1 MQLLFFPATHTIN
14 NKKIMTKKYTLILL
28 LFIIIFSSCKKPQG
42 FDYRDVRNVS
52 IQSLGFDK
60 TAVSMDLVY
69 YNPNNFGVD
78 LRKVE
83 CDIYVDNSY
92 LGKYKLDTLMH
103 IQRKSEFTL
112 PSRMDVDMKGIFK
125 NIATVVFNKEI
136 QLNVKG
142 TSRVGKAGIFVN
154 VPFNYSGKHTFSMF

>member
-1 MQLLFFPATHTIN
+1 MHRNFLFAT
-14 NKKIMTKKYTLILL
+14 
-28 LFIIIFSSCKKPQG
+28 LFSIIIFSSCKKPQG

-52 IQSLGFDK
+52 IKAIGFDK

-78 LRKVE
+78 LRKVD
-83 CDIYVDNSY
+83 CDIYIDNNY

-112 PSRMDVDMKGIFK
+112 PSRMDIDMKGIFK
-125 NIATVVFNKEI
+125 NLATVVFNKEI

-142 TSRVGKAGIFVN
+142 TTRVGKAGIFVN